1 MSEGIGGPDWVKML
15 PAFAMSQLV
24 VGLGYSLWMRKSLK
38 SKTEKSMTKME
49 KALLT
54 VVQELIAHVERVDA
68 QNDELSKRPRPER
81 VTELER
87 EVARWTR
94 IAEDAQRDE
103 RRAKQEAEQLRA
115 EVADHK
121 WERVKKARA
130 ATKARTATRRRNSK
144 VAP

>member
-1 MSEGIGGPDWVKML
+1 VSEGSNELAWLSGML
-15 PAFAMSQLV
+15 PGFAA
-24 VGLGYSLWMRKSLK
+24 VGVGYAIWKEI
-38 SKTEKSMTKME
+38 SKKISRAEKSMTKME

-121 WERVKKARA
+121 KARA